1 MLKYYTKLL
10 LILINTYKHHKFKNS
25 NSFQI
30 FIYYK
35 SIHDIDNVRYNIGN
49 INFLL
54 NLLT

>member
-1 MLKYYTKLL
+1 MLKYYKKLL

-35 SIHDIDNVRYNIGN
+35 SIHNIDNVRYNIGN